1 MHDEKPKR
9 PVGRPA
15 FKKGK
20 AKSEIIKMRV
30 LPREKAIYERA
41 AKTSGA
47 PDLST
52 WMRET
57 LNRSVRE
64 PRDGE

>member
-1 MHDEKPKR
+1 MHEEKPKR

-20 AKSEIIKMRV
+20 AKSEILKMRV

-41 AKTSGA
+41 AKAAGA

-52 WMRET
+52 WVRET
-57 LNRSVRE
+57 LNKCVD
-64 PRDGE
+64 PPQD